1 MNHIQHRTVA
11 LALSL
16 TLLGLATACGGT
28 AAGSKAGAHVA
39 SGGGGGGG
47 GVTTSGTEAQP
58 LTVTVGN
65 SMSFAPA
72 SLTVRAGQPV
82 ELILVNEGTLAHDF
96 TLTEGVSR
104 PFKLDAPGERT
115 TRATFTV
122 ERAGAYS
129 FVCSVPGHALL
140 GMRGRLVVQ

>member
-1 MNHIQHRTVA
+1 MNRIQHRIVA

-16 TLLGLATACGGT
+16 TLLGLATACGAT
-28 AAGSKAGAHVA
+28 ANGSKAGAHVA
-39 SGGGGGGG
+39 SGGGVPAASAGG
-47 GVTTSGTEAQP
+47 QQ

-72 SLTVRAGQPV
+72 SLTVKAGQPV
-82 ELILVNEGTLAHDF
+82 EITLVNDGALAHDF
-96 TLTEGVSR
+96 TLTEGVSS
-104 PFKLDAPGERT
+104 PFKLDSPGGQT

-122 ERAGAYS
+122 ERAGTYS
-129 FVCSVPGHALL
+129 FVCSVPGHAPL